1 METVA
6 PPCLYDYGKF
16 SRHFLCFSFIFASL
30 LDQYKGER
38 QEVIEERGQS
48 WTGLIHFYTFSLPWL
63 LACPLVL
70 KDFQWRNNET
80 HLGSSL

>member
-38 QEVIEERGQS
+38 QAVIEERS
-48 WTGLIHFYTFSLPWL
+48 VLNWPNPFLHFFTTVIISVSACIEGFSMAL
-63 LACPLVL
+63 
-70 KDFQWRNNET
+70 
-80 HLGSSL
+80 